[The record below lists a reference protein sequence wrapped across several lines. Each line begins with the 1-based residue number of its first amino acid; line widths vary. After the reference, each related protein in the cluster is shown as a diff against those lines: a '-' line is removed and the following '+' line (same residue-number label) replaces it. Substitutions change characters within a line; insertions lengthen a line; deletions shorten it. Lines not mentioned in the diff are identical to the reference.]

1 MGKFL
6 SGIRLLGLVVALLA
20 GSLPAGAGETQ
31 KIAMQEPPLLRGGVQ
46 VRVKTHSARLER
58 LPDLE
63 PGQRLLID
71 NQTRLIGGAVDRS
84 QGVQRQLPAQ
94 KFPFFMDAGTAKG
107 PLTLTI
113 GYLRGLNTPEAHVA
127 GQSQASF
134 VSSPAVVKV
143 NGVRVGYLYV
153 DGELIRVEVPR
164 SALKPDGFNVLQI
177 EAGFYFLPGNRVA
190 YDELELQHLAL
201 VSGEY

>member
-6 SGIRLLGLVVALLA
+6 SGIRLLVLVVALLT
-20 GSLPAGAGETQ
+20 GSPPGRAEENQ
-31 KIAMQEPPLLRGGVQ
+31 KIAMRESPLLRGGVQ
-46 VRVKTHSARLER
+46 VRVNARAAAGLER
-58 LPDLE
+58 LPALE

-84 QGVQRQLPAQ
+84 QGARRQLPAQ
-94 KFPFFMDAGTAKG
+94 KFPFFVDAGTAKG
-107 PLTLTI
+107 PLALTI
-113 GYLRGLNTPEAHVA
+113 GYLRGLNTPEAHAA

-134 VSSPAVVKV
+134 VSSPTVVKV

-153 DGELIRVEVPR
+153 DGELIRMEGPR

-201 VSGEY
+201 VF